1 MEQRSKNIRNF
12 VIIAHIDHGKS
23 TLADRFLEI
32 TNTVSQNK
40 LIPQYL
46 DKMALEKEH
55 GITIKMHP
63 VQMLYQAKI
72 INPKSE
78 ILNKSQIQ
86 NSKSKKNNLEFSA
99 SDLELSSSEYIL
111 NLIDTPGHV
120 DFTYEVSRALAAVEG
135 AVLLVDGMQ
144 GIQAQTLSNLQ
155 LAKELKLKIIGAIN
169 KIDLNIY
176 DLENKK
182 KELADLLN
190 TTSDDIVLVS
200 AKTGQNVDLLLK
212 KIISEIPGPVINKKL
227 PFRALIFDSYYDDY
241 KGVIAYVRVMEG
253 EIKKKEEIIFVMSE
267 AKTSIVDLGY
277 FAPELKSQE
286 SLKSGEIGWIATGLK
301 NPELVRVGDTIIKK
315 LPITN
320 DQLAI
325 IGYEE
330 PKPMVFAGFYLA
342 KGGSGFERFR
352 YSLSQLKLN
361 DSALYF
367 IPENS
372 ELLGRGYRLGFLGM
386 LHLKITQER
395 LKDEYGL
402 DLIITYPTVPY
413 RVFLKGDK
421 EPKVITNPSKWP
433 PSDKILYCEE
443 PWVKMEIITP
453 LKYLSAILKLI
464 NDSRGQDINT
474 FSFSD
479 RLIITCQIPLE
490 EIIKDFY
497 DNLKSISSG
506 YASLNYQMFGYKKA
520 QLEKLEVILAGKTF
534 QSLSRIV
541 FKKKAEKEAR
551 NLALKLKK
559 ILPRQNYPVSIQIK
573 AFGRIIARETLSAL
587 KKNVTGNL
595 YGGDRTRKMKLWKKQ
610 EKGKKKLLERSNLQ
624 IPPEVFLKIFSKS
637 D

>member
-1 MEQRSKNIRNF
+1 MEQKSKNIRNF

-23 TLADRFLEI
+23 TLADRFLEM
-32 TNTVSQNK
+32 TNTVSRNK
-40 LIPQYL
+40 LTPQYL
-46 DKMALEKEH
+46 DAMALEKEH

-63 VQMLYQAKI
+63 VQMNY
-72 INPKSE
+72 NG
-78 ILNKSQIQ
+78 
-86 NSKSKKNNLEFSA
+86 F
-99 SDLELSSSEYIL
+99 IL

-135 AVLLVDGMQ
+135 AILLVDGMQ

-155 LAKELKLKIIGAIN
+155 LAKKQKLKIIGAIN
-169 KIDLNIY
+169 KIDLDIH

-200 AKTGQNVDLLLK
+200 AKTGKNTDLLLK
-212 KIISEIPGPVINKKL
+212 KIISEVPGPIINEKL
-227 PFRALIFDSYYDDY
+227 PFRALIFDSHYDYY
-241 KGVIAYVRVMEG
+241 KGVIAYVRVVEG
-253 EIKKKEEIIFVMSE
+253 EVKKGEKIIFTASK
-267 AKTSIVDLGY
+267 AKSGIVDLGY
-277 FAPELKSQE
+277 FAPELKSKE

-301 NPELVRVGDTIIKK
+301 NPGLVRVGDTITKK
-315 LPITN
+315 LPIEI
-320 DQLAI
+320 LP
-325 IGYEE
+325 GYEE

-342 KGGSGFERFR
+342 KGGPDFENFR

-372 ELLGRGYRLGFLGM
+372 EVLGRGYRLGFLGM

-413 RVFLKGDK
+413 KVLLKGDK
-421 EPKVITNPSKWP
+421 APKIITNPSKWP
-433 PSDKILYCEE
+433 LSDKILYCEE

-453 LKYLSAILKLI
+453 LEYLSAILKLI
-464 NDSRGQDINT
+464 NNSRGQDINT
-474 FSFSD
+474 LSLSD

-490 EIIKDFY
+490 EVIKDFY
-497 DNLKSISSG
+497 DNLKSVSSG
-506 YASLNYQMFGYKKA
+506 YASLNYEISGYKKTH
-520 QLEKLEVILAGKTF
+520 LEKLEVILAGKTF
-534 QSLSRIV
+534 QSLSRII
-541 FKKKAEKEAR
+541 FEKKVEKEAR
-551 NLALKLKK
+551 SLTLKLKK
-559 ILPRQNYPVSIQIK
+559 ILPRQNYPVSIQVK

-587 KKNVTGNL
+587 KKDVTAGL
-595 YGGDRTRKMKLWKKQ
+595 YGGDRTRKMKVLKRQ
-610 EKGKKKLLERSNLQ
+610 QKGKKRLLDQANIQVPS
-624 IPPEVFLKIFSKS
+624 EVFLKIFSKS

>member
-1 MEQRSKNIRNF
+1 MEQKDKNIRNF

-32 TNTVSQNK
+32 TNTISQSK
-40 LIPQYL
+40 LTPQYL
-46 DKMALEKEH
+46 DGMALEKEH

-63 VQMLYQAKI
+63 VQMNYDG
-72 INPKSE
+72 
-78 ILNKSQIQ
+78 
-86 NSKSKKNNLEFSA
+86 F
-99 SDLELSSSEYIL
+99 IL

-135 AVLLVDGMQ
+135 AILLVDGIQ

-155 LAKELKLKIIGAIN
+155 LAKKQKLKIIGAIN
-169 KIDLNIY
+169 KIDLDIH

-200 AKTGQNVDLLLK
+200 AKTGENTDLLLK
-212 KIISEIPGPVINKKL
+212 KIISEVPEPVINEKL
-227 PFRALIFDSYYDDY
+227 PFRALIFDSHYDDY
-241 KGVIAYVRVMEG
+241 KGVIAYVRVVEG
-253 EIKKKEEIIFVMSE
+253 EIKKREKIIFTAS
-267 AKTSIVDLGY
+267 KTKGDIVDLGY
-277 FAPELKSQE
+277 FAPELKSKE

-301 NPELVRVGDTIIKK
+301 NPGLVRVGDTITKR
-315 LPITN
+315 LPIEI
-320 DQLAI
+320 LP
-325 IGYEE
+325 GYEE

-342 KGGSGFERFR
+342 KGGPDFENFR

-367 IPENS
+367 VPENS
-372 ELLGRGYRLGFLGM
+372 EVLGRGYRLGFLGM

-402 DLIITYPTVPY
+402 DLIITHPTVPY
-413 RVFLKGDK
+413 KVLLKGDK
-421 EPKVITNPSKWP
+421 TPKIITSPSKWP
-433 PSDKILYCEE
+433 LSDEILYCEE

-453 LKYLSAILKLI
+453 LEYLSVILKLI
-464 NDSRGQDINT
+464 NNSRGKDINT
-474 FSFSD
+474 LSLSD

-490 EIIKDFY
+490 EVIKDFY

-506 YASLNYQMFGYKKA
+506 YASLNYEISGYKKT

-534 QSLSRIV
+534 QSLSRII
-541 FKKKAEKEAR
+541 FEKKAEKEAR
-551 NLALKLKK
+551 SLALKLKK
-559 ILPRQNYPVSIQIK
+559 ILLRQNYPVSIQVR
-573 AFGRIIARETLSAL
+573 AFGRIVARETLSAL
-587 KKNVTGNL
+587 KKDVTAGL
-595 YGGDRTRKMKLWKKQ
+595 YGGDRTRKMKVLKRQ
-610 EKGKKKLLERSNLQ
+610 QKGKKRLLDQANLQ
-624 IPPEVFLKIFSKS
+624 VPPEVFLKIFSKS

>member
-1 MEQRSKNIRNF
+1 MEQKDKNIRNF

-32 TNTVSQNK
+32 TNTISQNK
-40 LIPQYL
+40 LTPQYL
-46 DKMALEKEH
+46 DRMALEKEH

-63 VQMLYQAKI
+63 VQMNYDG
-72 INPKSE
+72 
-78 ILNKSQIQ
+78 
-86 NSKSKKNNLEFSA
+86 FV
-99 SDLELSSSEYIL
+99 L

-135 AVLLVDGMQ
+135 AILLVDGIQ

-155 LAKELKLKIIGAIN
+155 LAREQKLKIIGVIN
-169 KIDLNIY
+169 KIDLDIH

-212 KIISEIPGPVINKKL
+212 KVITEIPEPVVNEKL
-227 PFRALIFDSYYDDY
+227 PFRALIFDSHYDYY
-241 KGVIAYVRVMEG
+241 KGVIAYVRVVEG
-253 EIKKKEEIIFVMSE
+253 EIKKGEKIVFTASK
-267 AKTSIVDLGY
+267 AKSDIVDLGY
-277 FAPELKSQE
+277 FAPELKSKGG
-286 SLKSGEIGWIATGLK
+286 LKSGEIGWIATGLK
-301 NPELVRVGDTIIKK
+301 DPGLVRVGDTIAKK
-315 LPITN
+315 LPIEI
-320 DQLAI
+320 LP
-325 IGYEE
+325 GYEE

-342 KGGSGFERFR
+342 KGGSDFENFR

-372 ELLGRGYRLGFLGM
+372 EILGRGYRLGFLGM

-402 DLIITYPTVPY
+402 DLIITHPTVPY
-413 RVFLKGDK
+413 KVLVKSDK
-421 EPKVITNPSKWP
+421 KPKVITNPSKWP
-433 PSDKILYCEE
+433 LADEILYCEE

-453 LKYLSAILKLI
+453 LEYLSAILKLV
-464 NDSRGQDINT
+464 NDSRGQDLNT
-474 FSFSD
+474 LSLSD
-479 RLIITCQIPLE
+479 RLLITCHIPLE
-490 EIIKDFY
+490 EVIKDFY
-497 DNLKSISSG
+497 DNLKSVSSG
-506 YASLNYQMFGYKKA
+506 YASLNYEISGYKKT

-534 QSLSRIV
+534 ESLSRII
-541 FKKKAEKEAR
+541 FEKKAEREAR
-551 NLALKLKK
+551 KLALKLKK
-559 ILPRQNYPVSIQIK
+559 ILPRQNYPVSIQVK

-587 KKNVTGNL
+587 KKDVTAGL
-595 YGGDRTRKMKLWKKQ
+595 YGGVRTRKMKVLKRQ
-610 EKGKKKLLERSNLQ
+610 QKGKKRLLDQANIQ
-624 IPPEVFLKIFSKS
+624 IPPGVFLKIFSKS

>member
-1 MEQRSKNIRNF
+1 MEQEGEKIRNF

-32 TNTVSQNK
+32 TNTISQNK
-40 LIPQYL
+40 LTPQYL
-46 DKMALEKEH
+46 DGMALEKEH

-63 VQMLYQAKI
+63 VQMNYDG
-72 INPKSE
+72 
-78 ILNKSQIQ
+78 
-86 NSKSKKNNLEFSA
+86 FV
-99 SDLELSSSEYIL
+99 L

-135 AVLLVDGMQ
+135 AILLVDGIQ

-155 LAKELKLKIIGAIN
+155 LAKEQKLKIIGAIN
-169 KIDLNIY
+169 KIDLDIH

-200 AKTGQNVDLLLK
+200 ARTGQNTDLLLRK
-212 KIISEIPGPVINKKL
+212 VIAEVPEPVINEKL
-227 PFRALIFDSYYDDY
+227 PFRALIFDSHYDYY
-241 KGVIAYVRVMEG
+241 KGVVAYVRVVEG
-253 EIKKKEEIIFVMSE
+253 EIKKGEKIIFTASK
-267 AKTSIVDLGY
+267 AKSDIVDLGY
-277 FAPELKSQE
+277 FAPELKSKE

-301 NPELVRVGDTIIKK
+301 DPGLVRVGDTIAKK
-315 LPITN
+315 LPIEI
-320 DQLAI
+320 LP
-325 IGYEE
+325 GYEE

-342 KGGSGFERFR
+342 KGGSDFENFR

-367 IPENS
+367 VPENS
-372 ELLGRGYRLGFLGM
+372 EILGRGYRLGFLGM

-402 DLIITYPTVPY
+402 DLIITHPTVPY
-413 RVFLKGDK
+413 KILIKNDK
-421 EPKVITNPSKWP
+421 TPKIITNPSKWP
-433 PSDKILYCEE
+433 LTDEILYCEE

-453 LKYLSAILKLI
+453 LEYLSAILKLV
-464 NDSRGQDINT
+464 NNSRGQDVNT
-474 FSFSD
+474 LSLSD
-479 RLIITCQIPLE
+479 RLLITCQIPLE
-490 EIIKDFY
+490 EVIKDFY
-497 DNLKSISSG
+497 DNLKSVSSG
-506 YASLNYQMFGYKKA
+506 YASLNYEISGYKKT

-534 QSLSRIV
+534 ESLSRII
-541 FKKKAEKEAR
+541 FEKKAEKEAR
-551 NLALKLKK
+551 RLALKLKK
-559 ILPRQNYPVSIQIK
+559 ILPRQNYPVSIQVK

-587 KKNVTGNL
+587 KKDVTAGL
-595 YGGDRTRKMKLWKKQ
+595 YGGDITRKMKVLKKQ
-610 EKGKKKLLERSNLQ
+610 QKGKKRLLDQANIQ